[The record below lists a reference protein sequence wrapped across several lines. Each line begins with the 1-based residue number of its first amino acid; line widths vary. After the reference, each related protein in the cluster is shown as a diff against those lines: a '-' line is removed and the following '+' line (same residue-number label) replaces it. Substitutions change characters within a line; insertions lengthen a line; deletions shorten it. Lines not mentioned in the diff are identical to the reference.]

1 VTLVLTLLV
10 PLQYAV
16 LVGVGLSLILHT
28 LRQSSQVK
36 LVQLHLDEHGRMR
49 ESAPPTVLAPHEVV
63 VLQPYGSLFFAS
75 AEAVERQ
82 LPELAETSRE
92 SVVILRLRGV
102 DEVGMTVVEMLRRYV
117 TAAGRL
123 RSRVVLVVDSTRL
136 VTELQ
141 VTGLLRDLGEENLY
155 RGDQWVGRAVRRA
168 HRDAAAWVSR
178 QVNADR
184 GER

>member
-1 VTLVLTLLV
+1 
-10 PLQYAV
+10 
-16 LVGVGLSLILHT
+16 
-28 LRQSSQVK
+28 
-36 LVQLHLDEHGRMR
+36 
-49 ESAPPTVLAPHEVV
+49 
-63 VLQPYGSLFFAS
+63 
-75 AEAVERQ
+75 
-82 LPELAETSRE
+82 
-92 SVVILRLRGV
+92 
-102 DEVGMTVVEMLRRYV
+102 MTVVEMLRRYV

-141 VTGLLRDLGEENLY
+141 VTGLLQDLGEENLY